1 MSHPRPAEEWGESVA
16 ATGRADR
23 KERNM
28 KMLVA
33 YVSQTGNT
41 KKVAEAIYG
50 ELGSD
55 AELKELGEVDGL
67 EGYDLAFVGFPINA
81 FGPNPA
87 AKEFLEKNAAG
98 SRLAIF
104 ITHGA
109 PEDSEDVPGWLE
121 KCRDAAAGAD
131 IVGTFNCQGE
141 VAQAIIDYL
150 VKSDDARMRAFGEMG
165 PSTKGQPDES
175 RLERARAFA
184 REAAAKL

>member
-1 MSHPRPAEEWGESVA
+1 VK
-16 ATGRADR
+16 T
-23 KERNM
+23 
-28 KMLVA
+28 LVT

-41 KKVAEAIYG
+41 KKVAEAIHG
-50 ELGSD
+50 ELEPG
-55 AELKELGEVDGL
+55 AELKELGEVESLDGY
-67 EGYDLAFVGFPINA
+67 ELAFVGFPINA

-109 PEDSEDVPGWLE
+109 PEDSEDVPGWLG
-121 KCRDAAAGAD
+121 KCREAAGGAD

-150 VKSDDARMRAFGEMG
+150 LKSDDARMRAFGEMG

-184 REAAAKL
+184 KEVAAKP